1 MTNYKKLYESLV
13 DEIKYEKEQAE
24 LFYQNMKEEN
34 LTISTVEAEGFLRG
48 MITVMNLVEHVENYT
63 TED

>member
-13 DEIKYEKEQAE
+13 DEIKYEKERAE
-24 LFYQNMKEEN
+24 LLYQNMKEEN

-48 MITVMNLVEHVENYT
+48 MIAVMNLVEHVENYT
-63 TED
+63 TEY

>member
-13 DEIKYEKEQAE
+13 DEIKYEKKRAE
-24 LFYQNMKEEN
+24 LLYQDMKEEN

-48 MITVMNLVEHVENYT
+48 MITVMNLVEHVENHT
-63 TED
+63 SED